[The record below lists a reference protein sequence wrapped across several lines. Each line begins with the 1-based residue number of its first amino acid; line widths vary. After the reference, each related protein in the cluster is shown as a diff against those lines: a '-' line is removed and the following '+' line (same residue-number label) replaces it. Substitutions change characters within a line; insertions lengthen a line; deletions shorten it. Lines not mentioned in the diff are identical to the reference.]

1 MARKAC
7 QVNNSSPLMQ
17 KPVRSDKN
25 KQISEMARKVNNK
38 MIVDMIETGYTY
50 EETARKCRC
59 SKASVSNVMQKYREN
74 QKVAYTKREKL
85 IISLFDDGC
94 HIGDV
99 STALGISLDDLRKEV
114 NSIIHKRR
122 TWRTN
127 YLERTSGNVRHKA
140 E

>member
-7 QVNNSSPLMQ
+7 RVNNSSPLIQ

-59 SKASVSNVMQKYREN
+59 SKASVSNVM
-74 QKVAYTKREKL
+74 
-85 IISLFDDGC
+85 
-94 HIGDV
+94 
-99 STALGISLDDLRKEV
+99 
-114 NSIIHKRR
+114 
-122 TWRTN
+122 
-127 YLERTSGNVRHKA
+127 
-140 E
+140 

>member
-1 MARKAC
+1 
-7 QVNNSSPLMQ
+7 
-17 KPVRSDKN
+17 
-25 KQISEMARKVNNK
+25 MARKVNNK

-50 EETARKCRC
+50 DEPASKCRC
-59 SKASVSNVMQKYREN
+59 SKASVSNAMQQHREN
-74 QKVAYTKREKL
+74 QKVAYTTRDKL

-99 STALGISLDDLRKEV
+99 STALGITLDDLRKEV

-127 YLERTSGNVRHKA
+127 YLERTSSNVGHKA

>member
-1 MARKAC
+1 
-7 QVNNSSPLMQ
+7 MQ
-17 KPVRSDKN
+17 KPVRSGKN
-25 KQISEMARKVNNK
+25 RQISEMARKVNNK

-59 SKASVSNVMQKYREN
+59 SKASVTNVMRKYREN
-74 QKVAYTKREKL
+74 QKVAYTKKEKH

-99 STALGISLDDLRKEV
+99 STALGITRDDLRKEV

-127 YLERTSGNVRHKA
+127 YLERTSSNVGHKA

>member
-1 MARKAC
+1 
-7 QVNNSSPLMQ
+7 
-17 KPVRSDKN
+17 
-25 KQISEMARKVNNK
+25 MARKVNNK

-59 SKASVSNVMQKYREN
+59 SISSVSNVMQKYRES
-74 QKVAYTKREKL
+74 QKVTYTKREKL

-99 STALGISLDDLRKEV
+99 STALGITLDDLRKEV

-127 YLERTSGNVRHKA
+127 YLERASSNVGHKA